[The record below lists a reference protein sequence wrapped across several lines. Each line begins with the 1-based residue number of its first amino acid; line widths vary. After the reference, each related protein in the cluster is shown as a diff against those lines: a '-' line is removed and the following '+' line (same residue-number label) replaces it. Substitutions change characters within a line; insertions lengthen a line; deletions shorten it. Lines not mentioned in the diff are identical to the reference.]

1 MRVASLLTHGTR
13 QSRVAGQAYVRLTL
27 RAKRGNMKKITALLV
42 LLISVQLFGEEY
54 TTFDESGIGAD
65 QYIVLKDKVVRLLY
79 DESTYF
85 EYNRNNYY
93 QDTDGYN
100 KFTDN
105 NKTIIVIDGYS
116 FQQLFSDFKHDG
128 VNIFTST
135 KAELFENEIKKIT
148 SSKYLSEVINNKL
161 VNYDPINLF
170 RHYDQGCKCHPYS
183 WKQNSIPFCIPGTE
197 DYKTAFI
204 DIEFSKPL
212 KSISILNGFID
223 PNNLKLYQQNSRV
236 EVMEVFDV
244 DHKITYSLLFKDEVY
259 FNNLVFTKK
268 TRHIKVT
275 IKNIFEGTK
284 YKDICISAIIP
295 HQYNT
300 NRLSYTEIL
309 HEIDEYKKSINI
321 R

>member
-1 MRVASLLTHGTR
+1 
-13 QSRVAGQAYVRLTL
+13 
-27 RAKRGNMKKITALLV
+27 MKKIIALLV
-42 LLISVQLFGEEY
+42 LLISVQVFSEEY

-85 EYNRNNYY
+85 EYNRNDYY

-100 KFTDN
+100 KFTN
-105 NKTIIVIDGYS
+105 NGRTIIVIDGYS
-116 FQQLFSDFKHDG
+116 FQQIFSDFKHDG
-128 VNIFTST
+128 INIFTST

-148 SSKYLSEVINNKL
+148 SSKYLSEVINNKM
-161 VNYDPINLF
+161 VNYEPINLF
-170 RHYDQGCKCHPYS
+170 RHYDQGCKCHPYL
-183 WKQNSIPFCIPGTE
+183 WKQNSIPFCIPGAE
-197 DYKTAFI
+197 DYKTGFI
-204 DIEFSKPL
+204 DIEFNKPL

-223 PNNLKLYQQNSRV
+223 PNNLKLYKQNSRV

-244 DHKITYSLLFKDEVY
+244 DNKITYSLLFKDEVY
-259 FNNLVFTKK
+259 FNNLVFTKE

-275 IKNIFEGTK
+275 IKDTFEGTK

-309 HEIDEYKKSINI
+309 DEIDEYKKSINI